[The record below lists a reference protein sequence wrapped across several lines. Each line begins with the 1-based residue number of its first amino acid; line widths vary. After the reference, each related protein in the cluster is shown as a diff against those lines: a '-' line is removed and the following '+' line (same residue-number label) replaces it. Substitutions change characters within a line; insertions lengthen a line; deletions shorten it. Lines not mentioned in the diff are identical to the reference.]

1 MFQQFTARYQR
12 LKGKNVLWPFGFH
25 CTGMPIRACAD
36 KLKREMEQFGC
47 PPNFPDDGAD
57 VVSQPSDQMN
67 GLKTDDATLGDA
79 KKTGSDAKGDQK
91 TTDSKSGGKVDNSD
105 AIYRDKSKGKKSK
118 AAAKSGNLKYQWHIM
133 ASLGIP
139 ETEIPKFAH
148 AHHWLTF
155 FPPLAIEDLKSFG
168 CHIDWRRSF
177 MTTDVSPYFDSFVRW
192 QFTKLRALDKIKF
205 GTRHTI
211 FSPKDNQ
218 PCMDHDRA
226 SGEAVAPQEYTL
238 IKMRLVELPVQ
249 LESALSSDPS
259 LKEKVFLVAATL
271 RPETMYGQT
280 NCWLRPD
287 MKLVAFKVAPPSDAG
302 KSARTEDAKPGETCK
317 IDSAPAQK
325 VREEIFISTRRA
337 ARNMSYQRITPQNG
351 VVDVV
356 AELTGSDLLGLPLKS
371 PLTSFETVYAL
382 PMLTIK
388 EDKGTGIVT
397 SVPSDA
403 PDDYAALRDLKN
415 KPALR
420 EKYNITDAMVCNYDP
435 IPIIQVPTYGT
446 LSAVSVCEE
455 LKIQSQNDRD
465 KLIEAKERVYLK
477 GFYEGILLVGP
488 YAGSKVAEVKKLIQ
502 RDLVQSSHAVI
513 YYEPEKPIISRSGDE
528 CVVALCDQWYL
539 DYGNED
545 WKQQAR
551 EALRTMNL
559 YHDEVRRNFD
569 AVLSWLHEYA
579 CSRTYGLGSRLPW
592 DHSWL
597 IESLSDSTIYNA
609 FYAVSHLLLG
619 SKSLTGVAGDQFTVF
634 ANEDAQKNST
644 PAQTDPPQSASAQ
657 MSQTAQVA
665 APGGDPTP
673 MDDSLG
679 IKVSELT
686 NDVWDYIFL
695 KDAPLPPSTI
705 PIAKLNRLKSE
716 FNYWYPVNL
725 RVSGKDLI
733 PNHLTYFIYN
743 HTAIWGREK
752 EKWPKGIRANGH
764 LLLNNEKMSKSTGNF
779 LTLRD
784 AINLY
789 SADGVRFALADAG
802 DGIEDANFVE
812 KSADAALLKLFN
824 LIDWVKEM
832 KATSGGMRNEQKLKL
847 YQDRAF
853 DNVMNHL
860 IHSTGDAY
868 ESLNFKEALKSG
880 FFEYQDARDK
890 YRELLSHST
899 DGLNWFLIKKFIT
912 SQAILLAPICPHAS
926 EEIWSVM
933 YPGSSILEQKWLQ
946 NARADPVLIKSFNY
960 LMDASHEFRVK
971 QKNHILGVKTKL
983 AKDAKKAPSM
993 NVKESDLRPT
1003 HGVIYVASKFP
1014 VWQEIVLKTMAE
1026 SLVREEKSGAQT
1038 LPDNKTLSSKM
1049 ASIPGLKKYMKK
1061 VMPFVEARKQAF
1073 LVEGSCVFE
1082 EASPFDEREI
1092 LNENF
1097 CYIINSLELDGLE
1110 IKSADDCDLS
1120 SVKDEC
1126 CPLEPVI
1133 IFRRE
1138 DCVIVKAI
1146 NNQPH
1151 FSYFES
1157 ELSLFHGDTS
1167 ARIANRILRENRSI
1181 KDPNRI
1187 KLYRFKDTQT
1197 GPRMIPSILD
1207 PLAGKILIDDCA
1219 IINLITQ
1226 GDRTVI
1232 KIIENGLETDLGDT
1246 IIYIVN

>member
-1 MFQQFTARYQR
+1 
-12 LKGKNVLWPFGFH
+12 
-25 CTGMPIRACAD
+25 MPIRACAD

-57 VVSQPSDQMN
+57 VSQLNDQMD
-67 GLKTDDATLGDA
+67 GLKTDDATFGDD
-79 KKTGSDAKGDQK
+79 KKAGSGAKGDQK
-91 TTDSKSGGKVDNSD
+91 TTDSKSGEKEDDSD
-105 AIYRDKSKGKKSK
+105 AIYKDKSKGKKSK

-139 ETEIPKFAH
+139 EAEIPKFAH

-155 FPPLAIEDLKSFG
+155 FPPLAIEDLKLFG

-177 MTTDVSPYFDSFVRW
+177 ITTDVSPYFDSFVKW
-192 QFTKLRALDKIKF
+192 QFKKLRALDKIKF

-226 SGEAVAPQEYTL
+226 SGEAVGPQEYTL
-238 IKMRLVELPVQ
+238 IKMRLMALPVK
-249 LESALSSDPS
+249 LETALSSDPS
-259 LKEKVFLVAATL
+259 LKDKVFLVAATL

-280 NCWLRPD
+280 NCWVRPD
-287 MKLVAFKVAPPSDAG
+287 MKLIAFKVAPPSDPG
-302 KSARTEDAKPGETCK
+302 KSAIKEEAKSGESSNL
-317 IDSAPAQK
+317 DSAPAQK

-337 ARNMSYQRITPQNG
+337 ARNMSYQRITIRDG

-356 AELTGSDLLGLPLKS
+356 AELIGSDLLGLPLKS
-371 PLTSFETVYAL
+371 PLTSYEVVYAL

-388 EDKGTGIVT
+388 EEKGTGIVT

-403 PDDYAALRDLKN
+403 PDDYAALQDLKK

-420 EKYNITDAMVCNYDP
+420 EKYSIREDMVSSYDP
-435 IPIIQVPTYGT
+435 VPIIEVPMYGS

-455 LKIQSQNDRD
+455 LKIHSQNDRD
-465 KLIEAKERVYLK
+465 KLKEAKDRVYLR
-477 GFYEGILLVGP
+477 GFYEGILLLGP
-488 YAGSKVAEVKKLIQ
+488 YAGSKVSQVKKIIQ
-502 RDLVQSSHAVI
+502 RDLVQSAHALL
-513 YYEPEKPIISRSGDE
+513 YFEPEKRIISRSNDE

-539 DYGNED
+539 DYGNEE
-545 WKQQAR
+545 WKEIVR
-551 EALRTMNL
+551 NALGQMDL
-559 YHDEVRRNFD
+559 YHEEVRRNFQ

-579 CSRTYGLGSRLPW
+579 CSRSYGLGSRLPW
-592 DHSWL
+592 DPSWL

-609 FYAVSHLLLG
+609 FYSVAHLLLG
-619 SKSLTGVAGDQFTVF
+619 SRSLTGVSGDQFTVL
-634 ANEDAQKNST
+634 NDHAQK
-644 PAQTDPPQSASAQ
+644 DPSEQ
-657 MSQTAQVA
+657 MDPVIV
-665 APGGDPTP
+665 PVEDGGP

-679 IKVSELT
+679 IRVSELS
-686 NDVWDYIFL
+686 DEVWDYIFL
-695 KDAPLPPSTI
+695 KDAPIPPSTI
-705 PIAKLNRLKSE
+705 PIVKLNRLKSE
-716 FNYWYPVNL
+716 FNYWYPVDL

-743 HTAIWGREK
+743 HTAVWGK
-752 EKWPKGIRANGH
+752 EPDKWPKGIRANGH

-832 KATSGGMRNEQKLKL
+832 KAASGGMRNEQKLKL

-853 DNVMNHL
+853 DNLMNHL

-868 ESLNFKEALKSG
+868 DSLNFKEALKSG

-926 EEIWSVM
+926 EEIWGIM

-946 NARADPVLIKSFNY
+946 NAHADPVLIKSFNY

-971 QKNHILGVKTKL
+971 QKSHILGLRTRLVKEG
-983 AKDAKKAPSM
+983 KKVQS
-993 NVKESDLRPT
+993 VKESDLRPT

-1014 VWQEIVLKTMAE
+1014 VWQEIVLRMMEGSLAE
-1026 SLVREEKSGAQT
+1026 GSLDDKKR
-1038 LPDNKTLSSKM
+1038 LSCRL
-1049 ASIPGLKKYMKK
+1049 ACIPELKKYMKR
-1061 VMPFVEARKQAF
+1061 VMPFVEAKKQAYMDQ
-1073 LVEGSCVFE
+1073 GMSVFE
-1082 EASPFDEREI
+1082 QGSPFDEEEI
-1092 LNENF
+1092 LRDNYS
-1097 CYIINSLELDGLE
+1097 YIINSLHLDGLE
-1110 IKSADDCDLS
+1110 IRSADDS
-1120 SVKDEC
+1120 PPSVKDEC
-1126 CPLEPVI
+1126 CPLEPI
-1133 IFRRE
+1133 ILFTRE
-1138 DCVIVKAI
+1138 DSVIVKGI

-1151 FSYFES
+1151 VPYFES
-1157 ELSLFHGDTS
+1157 LIPLFDRDTH
-1167 ARIANRILRENRSI
+1167 ARISDRILRDNRSI
-1181 KDPNRI
+1181 KDASRI
-1187 KLYRFKDTQT
+1187 RLYRFTDPQS
-1197 GPRMIPSILD
+1197 GPRMIPSLLD
-1207 PLAGKILIDDCA
+1207 PLAGKTPI
-1219 IINLITQ
+1219 
-1226 GDRTVI
+1226 GDSAVIRLVSEGDLTVI
-1232 KIIENGLETDLGDT
+1232 KVVENGLETDLGDT
-1246 IIYIVN
+1246 IVYIVN